1 MQCAA
6 DKYRKCEE
14 ALLKQVE
21 WGGVVPTIRTVG
33 TSVDLLNVHTCR
45 PSFRDNKLYL
55 DLTKGPL
62 TVSPAAS
69 LTGAIYRS
77 K

>member
-1 MQCAA
+1 VSS
-6 DKYRKCEE
+6 
-14 ALLKQVE
+14 LF
-21 WGGVVPTIRTVG
+21 PP
-33 TSVDLLNVHTCR
+33 VDLLSVHTCR

-62 TVSPAAS
+62 TVSPAAELAS
-69 LTGAIYRS
+69 PIYRS